1 MEEQGERADRSHA
14 KAIVGV
20 VLVVFLVGVFVGYY
34 IWGYRKQQHPDYK
47 DMLRQTISYIS
58 TLEEKNEKMTA
69 TIGTLEN
76 DVSSLKRQLA
86 APEGDQQAR
95 ISERLAAL
103 EKENADLQALKAQQ
117 EALELENQQL
127 RQRVQTLVEQ
137 VNASGQTGKAAPQ
150 QGSGGMPPGSSGY

>member
-1 MEEQGERADRSHA
+1 MEEQGERADRSHV
-14 KAIVGV
+14 KAVIVV
-20 VLVVFLVGVFVGYY
+20 VFLVFLVGVFVGYY

-47 DMLRQTISYIS
+47 DMLKQTISYIS

-76 DVSSLKRQLA
+76 DVSSLKKQLA

-95 ISERLAAL
+95 ISERLTAL
-103 EKENADLQALKAQQ
+103 EKENTDLQALKAQQ

-137 VNASGQTGKAAPQ
+137 LNASGQPGTASPQ
-150 QGSGGMPPGSSGY
+150 QGPGGMPPGASGY